1 MLTPQSG
8 YVGGDILHALLEGNA
23 WWEEYIT
30 CLARS
35 PSRGAALS
43 AAHPNIKVVYGDLE
57 DHHTI
62 IEKEASK
69 ADIILHF
76 ASSDLVGA
84 ASAIQRGMQKGVG
97 RYWIHRSGT
106 DISLNPKI
114 LGGGRDNDGEVNVYD
129 DWEHVE
135 ELM

>member
-1 MLTPQSG
+1 MLTPQTG
-8 YVGGDILHALLEGNA
+8 YVGGDILHALLGGHS

-35 PSRGAALS
+35 PYWGAALS
-43 AAHPNIKVVYGDLE
+43 AAYPNIEAVYGDLG

-62 IEKEASK
+62 IEEEASK

-84 ASAIQRGMQKGVG
+84 ASAIQREMHQGVG
-97 RYWIHRSGT
+97 GYWIHTSGT
-106 DISLNPKI
+106 DILLNLKI
-114 LGGGRDNDGEVNVYD
+114 LGGERDDGGEVKVYD

-135 ELM
+135 N

>member
-1 MLTPQSG
+1 M
-8 YVGGDILHALLEGNA
+8 
-23 WWEEYIT
+23 
-30 CLARS
+30 ARS

-43 AAHPNIKVVYGDLE
+43 AAYPNIKVVYGDLE

-76 ASSDLVGA
+76 ASSDLVGT
-84 ASAIQRGMQKGVG
+84 ASAIQRGMQNGVG
-97 RYWIHRSGT
+97 GYWIHRSGT
-106 DISLNPKI
+106 DILLNPKI
-114 LGGGRDNDGEVNVYD
+114 LGGGRDNDGEVKVYD